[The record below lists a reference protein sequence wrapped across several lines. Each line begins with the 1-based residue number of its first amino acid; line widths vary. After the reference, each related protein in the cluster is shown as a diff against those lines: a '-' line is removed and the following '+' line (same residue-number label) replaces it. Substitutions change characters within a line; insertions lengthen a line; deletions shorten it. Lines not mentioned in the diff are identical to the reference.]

1 MITRIKWINIPFFSN
16 DCWFFG
22 MSIMR
27 TLEMHYQCESQVQQ
41 SLLFGLTSYA
51 MFVSQNVL
59 HCWNFIPQLSAFM
72 LTRALPLPWRSMQ
85 FLGGI
90 LLLSTNLFI
99 LFVTEYSY
107 TETYSYTDI
116 HISFMDLA
124 ACNFAELIIL
134 KVFFSCFFFGR
145 IQCLLT

>member
-1 MITRIKWINIPFFSN
+1 
-16 DCWFFG
+16 
-22 MSIMR
+22 MR
-27 TLEMHYQCESQVQQ
+27 TLEMHYQCESQVQH

-51 MFVSQNVL
+51 MFVSQSVI

-90 LLLSTNLFI
+90 LLLSANCSYYLF
-99 LFVTEYSY
+99 LN
-107 TETYSYTDI
+107 I
-116 HISFMDLA
+116 HIQKHIHIQVSIYRIWILQPITLL
-124 ACNFAELIIL
+124 NLISL
-134 KVFFSCFFFGR
+134 QFFSCFFFGS